1 MLNAAR
7 GSLVDEEALIKVLA
21 SGHISG
27 VWIDTFDQEPYSGE
41 LVKYPQALL
50 TPHVGSYTAET
61 RALMEME
68 AVNNLI
74 MAFERAGS
82 NAR

>member
-1 MLNAAR
+1 MLHAVR
-7 GSLVDEEALIKVLA
+7 
-21 SGHISG
+21 
-27 VWIDTFDQEPYSGE
+27 VWLDTFNEEPYSGD
-41 LVKYPQALL
+41 LGKFSQALL

-74 MAFERAGS
+74 KAFENAGS
-82 NAR
+82 NIRG